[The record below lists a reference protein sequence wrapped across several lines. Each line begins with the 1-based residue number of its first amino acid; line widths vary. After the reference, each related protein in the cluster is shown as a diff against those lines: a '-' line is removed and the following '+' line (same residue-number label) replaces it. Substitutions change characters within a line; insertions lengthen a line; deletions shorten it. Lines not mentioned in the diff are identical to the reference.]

1 MKLLEL
7 AFAFAALSGVIV
19 GAPSF
24 AHAQAKAP
32 IAYFLDKASDGAD
45 VPNNLP
51 ANARDVI
58 VAKVRFLEPPIWALG
73 RHGEVP
79 GNDVF
84 VTKVE
89 ITEVRRGPAEAGR
102 VFDVRMGLRT
112 DYHNFANPVVIPQ
125 TPNQLSQE
133 YTVMIY
139 SAEDGIRRLASF
151 MISPSQHARWEDEV
165 SAYFREHRPSF
176 TNR

>member
-7 AFAFAALSGVIV
+7 GLAFAALSGVIV
-19 GAPSF
+19 CAPPF

-32 IAYFLDKASDGAD
+32 IAYFLDETSDGA

-58 VAKVRFLEPPIWALG
+58 VAKARFVEPPIWLLG

-84 VTKVE
+84 ATKVE
-89 ITEVRRGPAEAGR
+89 ITDLKRGSAENGR

-112 DYHNFANPVVIPQ
+112 DYRDFAYPVAIPQ
-125 TPNQLSQE
+125 TPDQLSQE
-133 YTVMIY
+133 YTVIIY

-151 MISPSQHARWEDEV
+151 MISPSQHARWEAEV
-165 SAYFREHRPSF
+165 SAFLRGQSPFS

>member
-7 AFAFAALSGVIV
+7 SLAFAALSGVIIC
-19 GAPSF
+19 APSF

-32 IAYFLDKASDGAD
+32 IAYFLDETSDGA

-58 VAKVRFLEPPIWALG
+58 VAKARLVEPPIWLLG
-73 RHGEVP
+73 RHGEEP

-84 VTKVE
+84 ATKVE
-89 ITEVRRGPAEAGR
+89 ITEVKRGSAENGR

-112 DYHNFANPVVIPQ
+112 DYRDFAYPVAIPQ
-125 TPNQLSQE
+125 TPDQLSQE
-133 YTVMIY
+133 YTVIIY

-151 MISPSQHARWEDEV
+151 MISPSQHARWEAEV
-165 SAYFREHRPSF
+165 SAFLQGQSAF
-176 TNR
+176 STNR

>member
-7 AFAFAALSGVIV
+7 SLAFAALSGVIIC
-19 GAPSF
+19 APSF

-32 IAYFLDKASDGAD
+32 IAYFLDETSDGA

-58 VAKVRFLEPPIWALG
+58 VAKARFVEPPIWLLG
-73 RHGEVP
+73 RHGEEP

-84 VTKVE
+84 ATKVE
-89 ITEVRRGPAEAGR
+89 ITEVKRGSAENGR

-112 DYHNFANPVVIPQ
+112 DYRDFAYPVAIPQ
-125 TPNQLSQE
+125 TPDQLSQE
-133 YTVMIY
+133 YTVIIY

-151 MISPSQHARWEDEV
+151 MISPSQHARWEAEV
-165 SAYFREHRPSF
+165 SAFLQGQSAF
-176 TNR
+176 STNR